1 MEHVVATWLLLQS
14 RYGLLELMWSIDFI
28 FWVCVATLCSFVLPY
43 SSKLVV
49 CHIPCRMF
57 LIC

>member
-1 MEHVVATWLLLQS
+1 MEHVVATWLLLQT

-28 FWVCVATLCSFVLPY
+28 FWVCVATLCSFVLPC
-43 SSKLVV
+43 SLVV